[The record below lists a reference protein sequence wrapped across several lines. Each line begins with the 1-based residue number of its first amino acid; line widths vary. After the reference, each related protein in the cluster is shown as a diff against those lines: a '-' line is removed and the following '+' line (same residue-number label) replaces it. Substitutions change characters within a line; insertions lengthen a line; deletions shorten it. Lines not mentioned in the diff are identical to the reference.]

1 METSNITAQQLQI
14 VGRLDELENLQAG
27 RGKNSIRFEE
37 QIDLHEQLI
46 KLSLQAIR
54 NLYATMD

>member
-14 VGRLDELENLQAG
+14 VERLVELENLQAS

>member
-1 METSNITAQQLQI
+1 METNKITTQQIQI
-14 VGRLDELENLQAG
+14 VERLVELENLQAS

>member
-14 VGRLDELENLQAG
+14 VERLVELENLQAS

-46 KLSLQAIR
+46 KLSLQSIR

>member
-14 VGRLDELENLQAG
+14 VERLNELENLQAS

>member
-14 VGRLDELENLQAG
+14 VERLVELENLQAS

-54 NLYATMD
+54 NLYVTMD

>member
-1 METSNITAQQLQI
+1 METNKITTQQIQI
-14 VGRLDELENLQAG
+14 VERLDELENLQAS